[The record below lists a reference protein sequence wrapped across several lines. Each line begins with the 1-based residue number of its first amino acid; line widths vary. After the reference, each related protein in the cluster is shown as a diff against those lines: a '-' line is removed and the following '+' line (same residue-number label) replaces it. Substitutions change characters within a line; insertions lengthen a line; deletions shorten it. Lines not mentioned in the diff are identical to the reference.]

1 MPQSKKS
8 VSNLIEQ
15 SDLGKYLLPFLSPTS
30 PGTEYWQSQP
40 SGSLTKRQIG
50 RICLQVHQLAEK
62 IIKTKGDQKISFL
75 DIGTGNGFIPRLLPF
90 FINLKISHGID
101 PFLDGEHK
109 TSFQKHDRDS
119 EFKNVLGFL
128 IDMCDKKDIFSFNNY
143 ASITGNE
150 HFYSKPLN
158 MKLNLEI
165 NNADVYKFFQI
176 GAHHLDKLNFKYD
189 YLYCKGI
196 EHIHDWQTVFEK
208 AYSVSSDKAVFYL
221 KHKSFFSY
229 LGPHRYGSTGLPWGH
244 LRMTEA
250 EYDEYILNEFPDRAH
265 SIKKFFYEG
274 LSYPR
279 NTIGQMIKIAADSG
293 WQLGSVD
300 FERSNHIKSFQT
312 FLFKNNL
319 KIYHQIKSNYDVSI
333 EELLSG
339 LIHIT
344 FTK

>member
-1 MPQSKKS
+1 MPKSKKS
-8 VSNLIEQ
+8 LSYWSEQ
-15 SDLGKYLLPFLSPTS
+15 SDLDKYLLPFLSPTS

-40 SGSLTKRQIG
+40 SGSLTKRQVG

-62 IIKTKGDQKISFL
+62 IIKTKGEQKISFL

-101 PFLDGEHK
+101 PYLDGEHK

-119 EFKNVLGFL
+119 EFKKVLSFL
-128 IDMCDKKDIFSFNNY
+128 ENICDDKDFFNFNNY
-143 ASITGNE
+143 SSITGSE
-150 HFYSKPLN
+150 HFYAKPLN
-158 MKLNLEI
+158 MKLNLMTNTSDI
-165 NNADVYKFFQI
+165 YNFFQL
-176 GAHHLDKLNFKYD
+176 GAHHLDELKFTYD

-196 EHIHDWQTVFEK
+196 EHIHDWPTVFEK
-208 AYSVSSDKAVFYL
+208 AYSISSDKAVFYL

-244 LRMTEA
+244 LRMSNTEY
-250 EYDEYILNEFPDRAH
+250 ESYVFNEFPERAN

-279 NTIGQMIKIAADSG
+279 NTIGQMIEIAANKG
-293 WQLGSVD
+293 WKLGSVD
-300 FERSNHIKSFQT
+300 FERSNYIKSFQS
-312 FLFKNNL
+312 FLFENNSE
-319 KIYHQIKSNYDVSI
+319 IYNQIKVNYDVSI